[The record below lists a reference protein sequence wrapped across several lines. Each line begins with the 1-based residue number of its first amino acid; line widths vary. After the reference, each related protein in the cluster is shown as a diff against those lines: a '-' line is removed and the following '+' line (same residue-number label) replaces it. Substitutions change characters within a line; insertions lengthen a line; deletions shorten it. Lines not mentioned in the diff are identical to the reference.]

1 LRVLL
6 IGDVVGRPG
15 RHAVKEG
22 VPALR
27 EEHGIDF
34 VVANGENSAGGAGIT
49 PKTFAELVAAGVDV
63 VTSGNH
69 VYRQREVLDLLDSGE
84 DRILRPAN
92 YAGRAAGRGET
103 IRPDAA
109 GRRVG
114 VVNLQG
120 RVFMA
125 PTEDPFATADE
136 IVGRLARECDVL
148 LVDFHGEAT
157 SEKKAMGFF
166 LDGRVAAVVG
176 THTHV
181 PTADATVLPKGTAY
195 VTDLGMTGPHESCLG
210 VQTEIALRRFL
221 TGMPVRF
228 EVASGDVRLQGLI
241 VEIDD
246 ATGLARSVL
255 RVDRTCA
262 G

>member
-1 LRVLL
+1 M

-15 RHAVKEG
+15 RKALKEG

-49 PKTFAELVAAGVDV
+49 QKTFAEMIGAGVDV
-63 VTSGNH
+63 ITSGNH
-69 VYRQREVLDLLDSGE
+69 IYRQRDVMNLLGGDE
-84 DRILRPAN
+84 DRIVRPAN
-92 YAGRAAGRGET
+92 YADRAAGRGHT

-114 VVNLQG
+114 VLNLQG

-125 PTEDPFATADE
+125 PTEDPFELADAL
-136 IVGRLARECDVL
+136 VTKLAKEADLV

-157 SEKKAMGFF
+157 SEKKAMGWF
-166 LDGRVAAVVG
+166 LDGRVGAVVG

-195 VTDLGMTGPHESCLG
+195 VTDLGMTGPHASCLG
-210 VQTEIALRRFL
+210 VRTEIVLKKFL

-228 EVASGDVRLQGLI
+228 DVAEEDVRLQGLLI
-241 VEIDD
+241 EIDD
-246 ATGLARSVL
+246 STGLARSVL
-255 RVDRTCA
+255 RVDRA
-262 G
+262 LAS